1 MSTLDEKSPDNEN
14 MVSNQDEGELSADD
28 VSSDE
33 TIEPD
38 EVVVEKTTVGD
49 GLPTVKIGVTEPK
62 KVKKKM
68 GRPRLTEE
76 EKMAKRVVV
85 KEKIIYMVQN
95 ADGDFEKVKK
105 PVLSKTEL
113 KKAEREKARVDQE
126 VELGKKLAARKNGV
140 VDKRSSNK
148 RTPAQIAATQK
159 MLAAN
164 KARKAARDAEKEAKT
179 KQIVKE
185 SLKEVVSEPVE
196 PPPVDK
202 PFYQPKQSTP
212 APAAPPVKE
221 DPYKNMIF

>member
-1 MSTLDEKSPDNEN
+1 MSTLDDKTQDNEN

-33 TIEPD
+33 TIDPD
-38 EVVVEKTTVGD
+38 EEVIVEKTVGK
-49 GLPTVKIGVTEPK
+49 GQPTVKIGVTEPK

-85 KEKIIYMVQN
+85 KEKVIYMVQN
-95 ADGDFEKVKK
+95 ADGDFEKVKR
-105 PVLSKTEL
+105 PILSKTEL

-140 VDKRSSNK
+140 VDKRSANK
-148 RTPAQIAATQK
+148 RTAAQIAATQR
-159 MLAAN
+159 MVSAN

-179 KQIVKE
+179 KKIVKE

-202 PFYQPKQSTP
+202 PFYEPKQSTP
-212 APAAPPVKE
+212 SPAAPVKE
-221 DPYKNMIF
+221 DPYKNMVF

>member
-1 MSTLDEKSPDNEN
+1 MSTLDEKSQDNEN
-14 MVSNQDEGELSADD
+14 MVSNQCEGELSADD

-33 TIEPD
+33 TIDPD

-68 GRPRLTEE
+68 GRPRLTQE
-76 EKMAKRVVV
+76 EKLAKRVVV
-85 KEKIIYMVQN
+85 KEKVIYMVQN

-105 PVLSKTEL
+105 PILSKTEL

-140 VDKRSSNK
+140 VDKRSANK
-148 RTPAQIAATQK
+148 RTPAQIAATQR
-159 MLAAN
+159 MVAAN
-164 KARKAARDAEKEAKT
+164 KAKKAARDAEKEAKT
-179 KQIVKE
+179 KKIVKE

-196 PPPVDK
+196 PPPEK
-202 PFYQPKQSTP
+202 PFYEPKPTA
-212 APAAPPVKE
+212 APAAPVKE
-221 DPYKNMIF
+221 DPYKNMVF

>member
-1 MSTLDEKSPDNEN
+1 MSTLDDKTQDNEN

-76 EKMAKRVVV
+76 EKMAKRVIV

-95 ADGDFEKVKK
+95 SNGDFEKVKK
-105 PVLSKTEL
+105 PILSKTEL

-140 VDKRSSNK
+140 VDKRSANK
-148 RTPAQIAATQK
+148 RTPAQIAATQR
-159 MLAAN
+159 MVAAN
-164 KARKAARDAEKEAKT
+164 KAKKAARDAEKDATTKKLVKT
-179 KQIVKE
+179 A
-185 SLKEVVSEPVE
+185 LKEVVSEPVE

-202 PFYQPKQSTP
+202 PFYEPKPTA
-212 APAAPPVKE
+212 APAAPVKE
-221 DPYKNMIF
+221 DPYKNMVF

>member
-1 MSTLDEKSPDNEN
+1 MSTLDDKTQDNEN
-14 MVSNQDEGELSADD
+14 MVSNKDEGELSADD

-68 GRPRLTEE
+68 GRPRLSKE

-85 KEKIIYMVQN
+85 KEKVIYMVQN
-95 ADGDFEKVKK
+95 ADGDFEKVRR
-105 PVLSKTEL
+105 PILSKTEL
-113 KKAEREKARVDQE
+113 KKAEREKARVEQE
-126 VELGKKLAARKNGV
+126 VELGKKLAARKNGI
-140 VDKRSSNK
+140 VDKRSANK
-148 RTPAQIAATQK
+148 RTAAQIAATQR
-159 MLAAN
+159 MVSAN

-179 KQIVKE
+179 KKIVKE

-196 PPPVDK
+196 KPPEK
-202 PFYQPKQSTP
+202 PFYEPKSTP
-212 APAAPPVKE
+212 APAAPVKE
-221 DPYKNMIF
+221 DPYKNMVF

>member
-14 MVSNQDEGELSADD
+14 MVSEQDEGELSADD

-33 TIEPD
+33 TIDPD
-38 EVVVEKTTVGD
+38 EVVVEKTVGD

-76 EKMAKRVVV
+76 EKMAKRVIV

-95 ADGDFEKVKK
+95 SNGDFEKVKK
-105 PVLSKTEL
+105 PILSKTEL

-140 VDKRSSNK
+140 VDKRSANK
-148 RTPAQIAATQK
+148 RTPAQIAATQR
-159 MLAAN
+159 MVAAN
-164 KARKAARDAEKEAKT
+164 KAKKAARDAEKDATTKKLVKT
-179 KQIVKE
+179 A
-185 SLKEVVSEPVE
+185 LKEVVSEPVE
-196 PPPVDK
+196 PTPPPEK
-202 PFYQPKQSTP
+202 PFYEPKPTA
-212 APAAPPVKE
+212 APAAPVKE
-221 DPYKNMIF
+221 DPYKNMVF

>member
-1 MSTLDEKSPDNEN
+1 MSTLDEKTQDIDN

-85 KEKIIYMVQN
+85 KEKVIYMVQN
-95 ADGDFEKVKK
+95 ADGDFEKVKR
-105 PVLSKTEL
+105 PILSKTEL

-140 VDKRSSNK
+140 VDKRSANK
-148 RTPAQIAATQK
+148 RTAAQIAATQR
-159 MLAAN
+159 MVSAN

-179 KQIVKE
+179 KKIVKE

-196 PPPVDK
+196 PPPPPEK
-202 PFYQPKQSTP
+202 PFYEPKPTA
-212 APAAPPVKE
+212 APAAPVKE
-221 DPYKNMIF
+221 DPYKNMVF

>member
-1 MSTLDEKSPDNEN
+1 MSTLDDKTQDNEN
-14 MVSNQDEGELSADD
+14 MVSNKDEGELSADD

-38 EVVVEKTTVGD
+38 EEVVVEKTTVGD

-62 KVKKKM
+62 KVKKKI
-68 GRPRLTEE
+68 GRPRLSEE
-76 EKMAKRVVV
+76 EKMAKRVIV
-85 KEKIIYMVQN
+85 KEKVIYMVQN

-105 PVLSKTEL
+105 PILSKTEL
-113 KKAEREKARVDQE
+113 KKAEREKARVEQE

-140 VDKRSSNK
+140 VDKRSANK
-148 RTPAQIAATQK
+148 RSAAQIAATQR
-159 MLAAN
+159 MVSAN

-179 KQIVKE
+179 KKIVKE

-196 PPPVDK
+196 KPPEK
-202 PFYQPKQSTP
+202 PFYEPKQSTP
-212 APAAPPVKE
+212 APAAPVKE

>member
-1 MSTLDEKSPDNEN
+1 MSTLDEKTQDNEN

-85 KEKIIYMVQN
+85 KEKVIYMVQN
-95 ADGDFEKVKK
+95 ADGDFEKVKR
-105 PVLSKTEL
+105 PILSKTEL

-140 VDKRSSNK
+140 VDKRSANK
-148 RTPAQIAATQK
+148 RTAAQIAATQR
-159 MLAAN
+159 MVSAN

-179 KQIVKE
+179 KKIVKE

-196 PPPVDK
+196 PPPPPEK
-202 PFYQPKQSTP
+202 PFYEPKPTA
-212 APAAPPVKE
+212 APAAPVKE
-221 DPYKNMIF
+221 DPYKNMVF

>member
-1 MSTLDEKSPDNEN
+1 MSTLDEKSQDNEN
-14 MVSNQDEGELSADD
+14 MVSNQCEGELSADD

-33 TIEPD
+33 TIDPD

-68 GRPRLTEE
+68 GRPRLTEQ

-95 ADGDFEKVKK
+95 ADGDFEKVKR
-105 PVLSKTEL
+105 PILSKTEL

-140 VDKRSSNK
+140 VDKRSANK
-148 RTPAQIAATQK
+148 RTAAQIAATQR
-159 MLAAN
+159 MVSAN

-179 KQIVKE
+179 KKIVKE

-196 PPPVDK
+196 PPPPPEK
-202 PFYQPKQSTP
+202 PFYEPKPTA
-212 APAAPPVKE
+212 APAAPVKE
-221 DPYKNMIF
+221 DPYKNMVF

>member
-1 MSTLDEKSPDNEN
+1 MATLDDKTQDNEN

-33 TIEPD
+33 TIDPD
-38 EVVVEKTTVGD
+38 EEVIVEKTVGK
-49 GLPTVKIGVTEPK
+49 GQPTVKIGVTEPK

-68 GRPRLTEE
+68 GRPRLSEE

-105 PVLSKTEL
+105 PILSKTEL
-113 KKAEREKARVDQE
+113 KKAEREKARVEQE

-140 VDKRSSNK
+140 VDKRSANK
-148 RTPAQIAATQK
+148 RTPAQIAATQR
-159 MLAAN
+159 MVAAN
-164 KARKAARDAEKEAKT
+164 KAKKAARDAEKDATT
-179 KQIVKE
+179 KKIVKTA
-185 SLKEVVSEPVE
+185 LKEVVSEPVE

-202 PFYQPKQSTP
+202 PFYEPKQSTP
-212 APAAPPVKE
+212 APAAPVKE
-221 DPYKNMIF
+221 DPYKNMVF

>member
-1 MSTLDEKSPDNEN
+1 MASLDEKSQDNEN

-38 EVVVEKTTVGD
+38 EVVVEKTVGK
-49 GLPTVKIGVTEPK
+49 GQPTVKIGVTEPK

-68 GRPRLTEE
+68 GRPRLTEQ
-76 EKMAKRVVV
+76 EKLAKRVIV
-85 KEKIIYMVQN
+85 KEKVIYMVQN
-95 ADGDFEKVKK
+95 ADGDFEKVKR
-105 PVLSKTEL
+105 PILSKTEL

-140 VDKRSSNK
+140 VDKRSANK
-148 RTPAQIAATQK
+148 RTAAQIAATQR
-159 MLAAN
+159 MVSAN

-179 KQIVKE
+179 KKIVKE

-196 PPPVDK
+196 PTPPPEK
-202 PFYQPKQSTP
+202 PFYEPKPTA
-212 APAAPPVKE
+212 APAAPPVKD